1 MTKNY
6 RLHRCLQFG
15 LAGLLGWLIVS
26 SLTSKTQAEQ
36 SNAQLNPDNT
46 LGKES
51 SVVAPVDTLSDR
63 IEKGAIRGANLFH
76 SFQEFN
82 IDSGRSVYFAN
93 PVGIENILTR
103 ITGSN
108 PSNIL
113 GKLGVEGAANLFLI
127 NPNGIFFGKNASL
140 DIQGAFTATTA
151 DEITLGEKGLFSA
164 TEPAKSNLLS
174 VQPNAL
180 FANALKNQQAQITN
194 QGNLIVGEGNNITLF
209 GANVS
214 NTGILTSQNGTINLT
229 GTEILIVRGNLDTN
243 TLVLNTKNITIA
255 ENTSDNSQATIY
267 KSTLEGLSGDT
278 NLILQATNDITIN
291 ALSGNSLNLV
301 NGSGKVTFNAD
312 VDVDGIGNFQMQTAD
327 TIKSNGRD
335 ISILGASL
343 TLGNID
349 TKYPLGGGNIT
360 LTATEGN
367 ISTGDLDSSSLS
379 IYGTAA
385 GNGGEITLTAQGNI
399 STTGD
404 LSSYSSSL
412 LGGTA
417 GNGGEITLTA
427 QGNISTTGDL
437 RSYSS
442 SLLDGTAGNGGEI
455 TLTAQGNIST
465 TGDLSSYSSSFFDGT
480 AGNGGEI
487 TLTAQGNISTT
498 GDLNSSSSSS
508 DSTAG
513 NGGEI
518 TLNAQGNIST
528 GDLNSSSY
536 SSDGT
541 AGNGGGITLTA
552 QGDIKGIRNE
562 YTNELPVIS
571 SFSVSQTRVSGQG
584 GNVTLTAKNQITDLE
599 ILTLSSN
606 SKSGD
611 VQIKGFGDLSLT
623 NTGIITSKQVTIRD
637 PLTGPNIPLNVGGVG
652 QSGNVTVTST
662 GDLTFNNSGIQS
674 DTKGSDPAGNIT
686 ITSPGTVTFN
696 NNTISKITSNTSSQG
711 QAGNI
716 QINANNLV
724 LTDASEISA
733 STTADGKAGDITLNT
748 PTLTVANGGKIFAT
762 TTGIGDGG
770 TITINAP
777 NKVNLGIG
785 VQDFTPILS
794 VETSG
799 AGKAGDIIVNTPSL
813 TVSDTA
819 RITATAT
826 KTATNTQGGGSITL
840 NASKID
846 LAGIVGVFAETQG
859 AAPAGT
865 LKLNPYQNQ
874 PNLDITLFPNSIIS
888 ASTSASGKGGDLILT
903 APETINI
910 AGQGKL
916 TVEST
921 GTGNAGNIQITTQK
935 LNINDGVKISAS
947 TNNIGKGGNI
957 QVNANNLVLTDASE
971 ISASTTADGKA
982 GDITLNT
989 PTLTVANGGKIFA
1002 TTTGIGDGGTITIN
1016 APNKVNLGIGVQ
1028 DFSPILSVE
1037 TSGAGKAG
1045 DIIVNTPSLTV
1056 SDTARITATATKT
1069 ATNTQGGGSITLNAS
1084 KIDLAGIVG
1093 VFAETQGAAPAGT
1106 LKLNPYQNQ
1115 PDLDITLFPNSII
1128 SASTSASGKGGDLI
1142 LAAPETINIAGKG
1155 KLTVETTGIGD
1166 AGNIQI
1172 TTQKLNINDGV
1183 KISAS
1188 TNNIGKGG
1196 NIQVNANNLIANNG
1210 AQFLTATSGNAP
1222 AGNINLQIRD
1232 QISLSGTDTG
1242 LFANTEKGSI
1252 GYGGNIN
1259 LSTNYFSLSNGG
1271 RVSTSSEGQG
1281 KAGDININSVSATL
1295 DNQGFIA
1302 AASNSGDGG
1311 NINLTINDLLL
1322 LRSGSGISTTAGTAQ
1337 SGGNGG
1343 NIKIDSKY
1351 IIAIP
1356 EGNSDI
1362 TANAFTGT
1370 GGNVKIKSQG
1380 IFGIEARPKLT
1391 EKSDI
1396 TASSEQ
1402 GIAGAININ
1411 APDTSSIKNSFTE
1424 LPPVIDTNALIANSC
1439 ISRGTKRQE
1448 NSFTITGSGALSPNR
1463 PGVSVSTYTTG
1474 EVRGVET
1481 TSRPWKKGDPIIEPT
1496 GLYRLNNGQLLLS
1509 RECSN

>member
-6 RLHRCLQFG
+6 RLHRCLQLG

-26 SLTSKTQAEQ
+26 GLGSKIQAQ
-36 SNAQLNPDNT
+36 QINAQLNPDNT

-51 SVVAPVDTLSDR
+51 SVVVPIDALSDH

-82 IDSGRSVYFAN
+82 VDSGRSVYFAN

-113 GKLGVEGAANLFLI
+113 GKLGVKGTANLFLI

-151 DEITLGEKGLFSA
+151 NEIKLGDKGLFSA
-164 TEPAKSNLLS
+164 TEPAKSSLLS
-174 VQPNAL
+174 VQPDAL
-180 FANALKNQQAQITN
+180 FFNALKNQQAQINN
-194 QGNLIVGEGNNITLF
+194 QANLTVGEGKNITLF

-214 NTGILTSQNGTINLT
+214 NTGILTAQKGTINLT
-229 GTEILIVRGNLDTN
+229 GAENLIVRGNLDTN
-243 TLVLNTKNITIA
+243 TLVLNAKNITIA
-255 ENTSDNSQATIY
+255 DNTSDNSQATIY
-267 KSTLEGLSGDT
+267 KSTLEGLPGDT
-278 NLILQATNDITIN
+278 NILLQATNDITIN
-291 ALSGNSLNLV
+291 GLTGNSLNLT
-301 NGSGKVTFNAD
+301 NGSGKITFNAD
-312 VDVDGIGNFQMQTAD
+312 VDGGGIGNFQMQTAD
-327 TIKSNGRD
+327 TINTNGKD
-335 ISILGASL
+335 ISIYGASL

-349 TKYPLGGGNIT
+349 TRYNKLGGGNIT

-367 ISTGDLDSSSLS
+367 ISTQGLYSFSYSYL
-379 IYGTAA
+379 GTS

-399 STTGD
+399 STQS
-404 LSSYSSSL
+404 LKSYSYTSYD
-412 LGGTA
+412 TA
-417 GNGGEITLTA
+417 GKGGNITLTAQGNISTQSLDSSSHSDYRTAKKGGEITLTA
-427 QGNISTTGDL
+427 QGNISTFDL
-437 RSYSS
+437 YSTSYSYS
-442 SLLDGTAGNGGEI
+442 GTGGNSGDI

-465 TGDLSSYSSSFFDGT
+465 LYTLDSSSYSDSGT
-480 AGNGGEI
+480 GGNGGDI
-487 TLTAQGNISTT
+487 TLTAQGNISTL
-498 GDLNSSSSSS
+498 DLNSYSFSKSG
-508 DSTAG
+508 TAAG
-513 NGGEI
+513 DGGAI
-518 TLNAQGNIST
+518 TLTAQGNIST
-528 GDLNSSSY
+528 LDLNSY
-536 SSDGT
+536 SFSKYGT
-541 AGNGGGITLTA
+541 AGNGGAITLTA
-552 QGDIKGIRNE
+552 QNDIKGIRDE
-562 YTNELPVIS
+562 YTNDIPVFS
-571 SFSVSQTRVSGQG
+571 SFSVSETGVSGQG
-584 GNVTLTAKNQITDLE
+584 GNVTLAAKNQITNLE

-623 NTGIITSKQVTIRD
+623 NTDIITSKQVTIKSD
-637 PLTGPNIPLNVGGVG
+637 LGEDIILDVGGVG
-652 QSGNVTVTST
+652 QSGNVTVTSI
-662 GDLTFNNSGIQS
+662 GNLTFSNSRIES
-674 DTKGSDPAGNIT
+674 DTKGSDPAGNVN

-696 NNTISKITSNTSSQG
+696 NNNISKITSNTSSQG
-711 QAGNI
+711 KAGNI

-724 LTDASEISA
+724 LTDSSEISA

-770 TITINAP
+770 TITINA
-777 NKVNLGIG
+777 
-785 VQDFTPILS
+785 S
-794 VETSG
+794 
-799 AGKAGDIIVNTPSL
+799 
-813 TVSDTA
+813 
-819 RITATAT
+819 
-826 KTATNTQGGGSITL
+826 
-840 NASKID
+840 
-846 LAGIVGVFAETQG
+846 
-859 AAPAGT
+859 
-865 LKLNPYQNQ
+865 
-874 PNLDITLFPNSIIS
+874 
-888 ASTSASGKGGDLILT
+888 
-903 APETINI
+903 
-910 AGQGKL
+910 
-916 TVEST
+916 
-921 GTGNAGNIQITTQK
+921 
-935 LNINDGVKISAS
+935 
-947 TNNIGKGGNI
+947 
-957 QVNANNLVLTDASE
+957 
-971 ISASTTADGKA
+971 
-982 GDITLNT
+982 
-989 PTLTVANGGKIFA
+989 
-1002 TTTGIGDGGTITIN
+1002 
-1016 APNKVNLGIGVQ
+1016 NKVNLGIGVQ

-1056 SDTARITATATKT
+1056 SDTARITATATQT

-1093 VFAETQGAAPAGT
+1093 VFAETQGEAPAGT

-1115 PDLDITLFPNSII
+1115 PNLDITLFPNSTI

-1142 LAAPETINIAGKG
+1142 LAAPETINIAGLG
-1155 KLTVETTGIGD
+1155 KLTVESTGTGD
-1166 AGNIQI
+1166 AGNIQV

-1196 NIQVNANNLIANNG
+1196 NIQVNANKLIANNG
-1210 AQFLTATSGNAP
+1210 AQLLTATSGNAP

-1232 QISLSGTDTG
+1232 YITLDGTDTG
-1242 LFANTEKGSI
+1242 LFANTQKGSI

-1259 LSTNYFSLSNGG
+1259 LITNYFYLSNGG

-1281 KAGDININSVSATL
+1281 KAGDINISSGSTTL
-1295 DNQGFIA
+1295 DKQGFIA

-1311 NINLTINDLLL
+1311 NINLTVNDLLL
-1322 LRSGSGISTTAGTAQ
+1322 LRGGSGISTTAGTAQ
-1337 SGGNGG
+1337 LGGNGG

-1356 EGNSDI
+1356 EENSDI
-1362 TANAFTGT
+1362 TANAFTGI
-1370 GGNVKIKSQG
+1370 GGNVEINSQG
-1380 IFGIEARPKLT
+1380 IFGIESRPKPT

-1402 GIAGAININ
+1402 GVAGVININ
-1411 APDTSSIKNSFTE
+1411 APDTSSIQNSFTE

-1448 NSFTITGSGALSPNR
+1448 NSFTITGSGALTTNR
-1463 PGVSVSTYTTG
+1463 PGVLVSNYTTG

-1496 GLYRLNNGQLLLS
+1496 GLYRLDNGQLLLS